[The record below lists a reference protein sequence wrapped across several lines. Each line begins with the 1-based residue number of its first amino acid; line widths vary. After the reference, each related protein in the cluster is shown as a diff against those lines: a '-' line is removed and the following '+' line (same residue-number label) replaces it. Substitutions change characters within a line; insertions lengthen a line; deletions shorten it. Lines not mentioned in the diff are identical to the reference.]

1 MSAEL
6 DAAWTDCLTKIK
18 EAINLPAFRIWFEGT
33 TLEGF
38 ENGRAIIST
47 PNNFCKEWLERRY
60 ADLIIGSLSEV
71 LTTTSALEVVV
82 KESKKKSGK
91 KSAPDFLG
99 MESLEERAAG
109 SELNPKY
116 TFDSFVVGPSN
127 RFAHAAALSVV
138 EAPSSYNPLFIY
150 GGPGLGKT
158 HLLHAIGHYSRK
170 LSKGTQVSYVS
181 MEKFVTEFI
190 NSIQKKKVADF
201 QKFYRGKDVLLV
213 DDIQFL
219 ANKERSQ
226 EEFFHTFNDLHNRNK
241 QIVLCSDRPP
251 RDIPTLEDRLV
262 SRFSGGLTTDVQ
274 PPDLE
279 TRIAILKKK
288 ASLDKI
294 QVDEDV
300 IIYIA
305 SRVHSN
311 IRELEGALIRVIAYS
326 SLTKQPINLAM
337 ATEVLHGILPESAD
351 EPITADLIIDT
362 VVRHFSME
370 RDTLLSQN
378 RSRQLVLARQ
388 IAMYLCRELTDLSLP
403 AIGNAL
409 GGRDHSTVIH
419 ANNKIKALIKERR
432 EVYNQI
438 QQITNEIK
446 RGK

>member
-33 TLEGF
+33 ALESFADGH
-38 ENGRAIIST
+38 AVIST

-60 ADLIIGSLSEV
+60 ADLITASLSAV
-71 LTTTSALEVVV
+71 LAVTSSVEVVV
-82 KESKKKSGK
+82 KESKKKPGK
-91 KSAPDFLG
+91 KAAPDFLG
-99 MESLEERAAG
+99 LESLEEQPEGA
-109 SELNPKY
+109 ELNPKY

-138 EAPSSYNPLFIY
+138 ETPSSYNPLFIY

-158 HLLHAIGHYSRK
+158 HLLHAIGHYSRR
-170 LSKGTQVSYVS
+170 LTRGAQVSYVS
-181 MEKFVTEFI
+181 MEKFVTDFI

-201 QKFYRGKDVLLV
+201 QRFYRGMDVLLV

-241 QIVLCSDRPP
+241 QIVISSDRPP
-251 RDIPTLEDRLV
+251 KDIPTLEDRLV
-262 SRFSGGLTTDVQ
+262 SRFTGGLTTDIQ

-288 ASLDKI
+288 AGLDNI
-294 QVDEDV
+294 RVDDDV
-300 IIYIA
+300 IVYIA

-326 SLTKQPINLAM
+326 SLTKQPIELEM
-337 ATEVLHGILPESAD
+337 ATEVLRGILPESSNEAV
-351 EPITADLIIDT
+351 TVDLIIDT
-362 VVRHFSME
+362 VARHFTIE
-370 RDTLLSQN
+370 RETLLSQN

-419 ANNKIKALIKERR
+419 ANNKIKSLIKERR

-438 QQITNEIK
+438 QQITNEVK
-446 RGK
+446 RGR

>member
-6 DAAWTDCLTKIK
+6 DAAWTRCLTIIK
-18 EAINLPAFRIWFEGT
+18 EAINLPAFRIWFEDT
-33 TLEGF
+33 TLERF
-38 ENGRAIIST
+38 VDGRAVIST

-60 ADLIIGSLSEV
+60 ADLVVSSLSEV

-82 KESKKKSGK
+82 KEEKKKSGK

-99 MESLEERAAG
+99 LEGLEEQPE
-109 SELNPKY
+109 STDLNPKY

-127 RFAHAAALSVV
+127 RFAHAAALSVA
-138 EAPSSYNPLFIY
+138 EAPSSYNPLFIH

-170 LSKGTQVSYVS
+170 LSKKSQVSYVS
-181 MEKFVTEFI
+181 LEKFVTDFV
-190 NSIQKKKVADF
+190 NALQKKKIGDF
-201 QKFYRGKDVLLV
+201 KNFYRGKDVLLV

-219 ANKERSQ
+219 ANKEASK
-226 EEFFHTFNDLHNRNK
+226 EEFFHTFNDLYGRNK
-241 QIVLCSDRPP
+241 QIVISSDRPP
-251 RDIPTLEDRLV
+251 KEIPNLEERLV
-262 SRFSGGLTTDVQ
+262 SRFEGGLTTDIQ

-279 TRIAILKKK
+279 TRMAILQKK
-288 ASLDKI
+288 AGLDKI
-294 QVDEDV
+294 QVDDDV
-300 IIYIA
+300 IVYIA

-326 SLTKQPINLAM
+326 SLTKQPIGLDM
-337 ATEVLHGILPESAD
+337 ATEVLKGILPESAN

-362 VVRHFSME
+362 ILRHFSME
-370 RDTLLSQN
+370 RQTLFSQN

-403 AIGNAL
+403 AIGNIF

-419 ANNKIKALIKERR
+419 ANNKIKTLIKERR
-432 EVYNQI
+432 EVYNQV

-446 RGK
+446 RD

>member
-6 DAAWTDCLTKIK
+6 DAAWTDCLTTIK
-18 EAINLPAFRIWFEGT
+18 EAVNLPAFRIWFEGT
-33 TLEGF
+33 TLESF
-38 ENGRAIIST
+38 SDGRAVIST

-60 ADLIIGSLSEV
+60 ADLIVTSLSGV
-71 LTTTSALEVVV
+71 LATTTSVEVVV
-82 KESKKKSGK
+82 KEGKKRSGK

-99 MESLEERAAG
+99 LEGLEERTE
-109 SELNPKY
+109 STELNPKY

-158 HLLHAIGHYSRK
+158 HLLNAIGHYSRK
-170 LSKGTQVSYVS
+170 LSRGSQVSYVS

-219 ANKERSQ
+219 AKKEASQ
-226 EEFFHTFNDLHNRNK
+226 EEFFHTFNDLHNRDK
-241 QIVLCSDRPP
+241 QIVLSSDRPP
-251 RDIPTLEDRLV
+251 KEIPTLEERLV
-262 SRFSGGLTTDVQ
+262 SRFSGGLTTDIQ

-288 ASLDKI
+288 AGLDKI
-294 QVDEDV
+294 RVDDDV
-300 IIYIA
+300 IVYIA

-326 SLTKQPINLAM
+326 SLTKQPIKLEM
-337 ATEVLHGILPESAD
+337 ATEVLQGILPESAS
-351 EPITADLIIDT
+351 EAITADLIIDT
-362 VVRHFSME
+362 VLRHFSME

-403 AIGNAL
+403 AIGNIF

-419 ANNKIKALIKERR
+419 ANNKIKILIKERR
-432 EVYNQI
+432 EIYNQI

-446 RGK
+446 RG

>member
-6 DAAWTDCLTKIK
+6 DAAWTDCLARIK
-18 EAINLPAFRIWFEGT
+18 ETINLPAFRIWFEGT
-33 TLEGF
+33 ALESFTDGL
-38 ENGRAIIST
+38 AVIST

-60 ADLIIGSLSEV
+60 EDLIVSALSKT
-71 LTTTSALEVVV
+71 LAATSAIEVVV
-82 KESKKKSGK
+82 RESKKKSSK

-99 MESLEERAAG
+99 LESLEEQPE
-109 SELNPKY
+109 STELNPKY

-127 RFAHAAALSVV
+127 RFAHAAAQSVV
-138 EAPSSYNPLFIY
+138 ETPSSYNPLFIY

-170 LSKGTQVSYVS
+170 LTKGSQISYVS

-201 QKFYRGKDVLLV
+201 QRFYRGKDVLLV

-241 QIVLCSDRPP
+241 QIVISSDRPP
-251 RDIPTLEDRLV
+251 KEIPTLEDRLV
-262 SRFSGGLTTDVQ
+262 SRFAGGLTTDIQ

-294 QVDEDV
+294 QVDDDV

-337 ATEVLHGILPESAD
+337 ATEVLRGILPDSAN

-362 VVRHFSME
+362 VVRHYSME
-370 RDTLLSQN
+370 RGVLLSQN

-419 ANNKIKALIKERR
+419 ANNKIKTLIKERR
-432 EVYNQI
+432 EIYDQV
-438 QQITNEIK
+438 QQITNEVK
-446 RGK
+446 RGM